1 MRMLFIATKCK
12 ARFVALTVQ
21 KRFHFN
27 PTTIPRVLVCG
38 TRRSCIPRAESLSNP
53 ESIIHEE
60 NKKRR
65 EQIEKAK
72 NVAFSLVMKRTVSQ
86 QQLRMKLK
94 EKGIVDEDV
103 IQRTLDRMVEL
114 NLQSD
119 LDYATSFAIT
129 KWKRS
134 KWSFKKIEQ
143 VSPLHFMLD
152 LASVDQELKNQHC
165 MSEKI
170 VERAFKESFLH
181 IHDEN
186 FDDEYYF
193 HELLNQVQAR
203 VDGPLRRFDIIIKK

>member
-143 VSPLHFMLD
+143 
-152 LASVDQELKNQHC
+152 ELKNQHC